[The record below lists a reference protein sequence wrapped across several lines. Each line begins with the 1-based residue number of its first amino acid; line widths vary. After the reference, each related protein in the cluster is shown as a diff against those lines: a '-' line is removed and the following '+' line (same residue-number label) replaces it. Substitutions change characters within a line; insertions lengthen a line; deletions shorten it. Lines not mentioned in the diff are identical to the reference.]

1 MYRRFFKRF
10 FDIIG
15 ALLLLPFLVL
25 EIMILGPFIWF
36 TDRGPVFY
44 NARRAG
50 KGYKPF
56 KMFKF
61 GKETTKQGIRISSII
76 KSKIWISSTNV
87 YY

>member
-50 KGYKPF
+50 KGYKCL
-56 KMFKF
+56 
-61 GKETTKQGIRISSII
+61 
-76 KSKIWISSTNV
+76 N
-87 YY
+87 

>member
-56 KMFKF
+56 KMFKL
-61 GKETTKQGIRISSII
+61 RSI
-76 KSKIWISSTNV
+76 
-87 YY
+87 